1 MTPTFPSGELAR
13 RVRAFVATIPRGRVV
28 TYADVALAVGS
39 PGAGRTVDGILSAMP
54 DGSKLPCHRVVRSD
68 GRIAEGHAGAELVK
82 SLRRD
87 GVEVTPE
94 GRILRFGDIRWD
106 GFTAPVGTLK

>member
-1 MTPTFPSGELAR
+1 MTPTFAQGELAR
-13 RVRAFVATIPRGRVV
+13 RVHAFVATIPRGRVV

-39 PGAGRTVDGILSAMP
+39 PGAGRTVGGILSAMP

-68 GRIAEGHAGAELVK
+68 GRVAAGHAGDSLTRG
-82 SLRRD
+82 LRRD

-94 GRILRFGDIRWD
+94 GRIVRFNDLRWD